1 MLTNEDKETLRY
13 LKQSSDALKRDAV
26 RLIELQDQQIC
37 NLLGIISNVKNEL
50 EKPSLFSKIIGW
62 FK

>member
-26 RLIELQDQQIC
+26 RLIERLNSENYHATDLI
-37 NLLGIISNVKNEL
+37 NEL
-50 EKPSLFSKIIGW
+50 AEILNVNQAA
-62 FK
+62 